1 MEYTVHG
8 VAKSQTSKQLTLYM
22 GNSKDSRLDP
32 TPDEMVICPLLRRVA
47 KETHLHTGGP
57 SSSSGIL
64 GTCVQLEGPGSLGL
78 SQLEPAQPGPAWPQ
92 NSSQPLLEG
101 GSKTVYPKAMEPS

>member
-1 MEYTVHG
+1 
-8 VAKSQTSKQLTLYM
+8 M
-22 GNSKDSRLDP
+22 GNSKDFWLDP
-32 TPDEMVICPLLRRVA
+32 TPDDMVICPLLRQVA

-64 GTCVQLEGPGSLGL
+64 GACVQPEGPGSLGL
-78 SQLEPAQPGPAWPQ
+78 TQPKPAHPGAAWPR
-92 NSSQPLLEG
+92 NSFQPLPEG